1 MIQNT
6 KGTFSSR
13 VSVFLLFVAV
23 GICSFATRG
32 KSAPAGETPAG
43 RLSGQPLAS
52 LKEAPARPEPD
63 GGYKAD
69 ILLIMAHRND
79 EIYVTA
85 YLAKAINDEHKRVAV
100 LYCASGNAGD
110 DAEGHVAEAA
120 LVAEREIEARLA
132 VAFLGITNVW
142 FIGAPDTPSQN
153 PLWTLEKW
161 NHGAAL
167 EEAVRIIRLTRPEII
182 ISTLPAYYTGRE
194 NRGDHQAAGI
204 IATEA
209 FDMAGDP
216 TKFPEQIAP
225 PSKRSFAYMNTEG
238 LRPWQ
243 PEKIYYEANP
253 AQVEILKGRGPAYS
267 TTDVSPSLGVPYY
280 VLAARSESYHLTQ
293 QGARAKEDLASGK
306 VERFKL
312 PVQLVFGK
320 SLVAGSVTGDVFEG
334 VVDSIPF
341 VPVRGYQPETH
352 SSVSV
357 ELGDLFAFYRK
368 FWAAHNLDRVANLVP
383 VPQMGINT
391 GGELPVPFLI
401 ENDTND
407 PALVNLTV
415 ELPPGWIERAGSA
428 RYPVQAHDVYPVQ
441 AILIAPSLGAGEWQE
456 ITWHAQSA
464 GQDIGSVTIRVFL
477 ESRPGLPQ

>member
-1 MIQNT
+1 
-6 KGTFSSR
+6 
-13 VSVFLLFVAV
+13 L
-23 GICSFATRG
+23 
-32 KSAPAGETPAG
+32 
-43 RLSGQPLAS
+43 
-52 LKEAPARPEPD
+52 
-63 GGYKAD
+63 
-69 ILLIMAHRND
+69 ILAHRND
-79 EIYVTA
+79 EIYVTG

-100 LYCASGNAGD
+100 LYLARGDTGN
-110 DAEGHVAEAA
+110 DAEAHVAEDA

-132 VAFLGITNVW
+132 LAFFGITHVW
-142 FIGAPDTPSQN
+142 FFGAPDTVSQN

-182 ISTLPAYYTGRE
+182 ISTLPAYYTGLE
-194 NRGDHQAAGI
+194 NRGDHQATGI

-225 PSKRSFAYMNTEG
+225 PSKRSFGNWFGDVGIMNTEG

-243 PEKIYYEANP
+243 PEKMYYETNP
-253 AQVEILKGRGPAYS
+253 EQVEILKGRGPAYS

-280 VLAARSESYHLTQ
+280 VLAARSESYHLSQ
-293 QGARAKEDLASGK
+293 QGARVKEALARGK

-320 SLVAGSVTGDVFEG
+320 SLVGGSVTGDVFEG

-352 SSVSV
+352 TGVWV
-357 ELGDLFAFYRK
+357 ELGDLFVFYRK
-368 FWAAHNLDRVANLVP
+368 FWPAHNLDRVANLLP

-401 ENDTND
+401 QNDTNG
-407 PALVNLTV
+407 PALVNLKV
-415 ELPPGWIERAGSA
+415 ELPPGWIERAGSG
-428 RYPVQAHDVYPVQ
+428 RYPVKAHDVCLVQ
-441 AILIAPSLGAGEWQE
+441 AILMAPSLGAGEWQE
-456 ITWHAQSA
+456 IAWHAQSA
-464 GQDIGSVTIRVFL
+464 GQDIASGTIRVFL

>member
-1 MIQNT
+1 M
-6 KGTFSSR
+6 
-13 VSVFLLFVAV
+13 
-23 GICSFATRG
+23 
-32 KSAPAGETPAG
+32 
-43 RLSGQPLAS
+43 
-52 LKEAPARPEPD
+52 
-63 GGYKAD
+63 
-69 ILLIMAHRND
+69 
-79 EIYVTA
+79 
-85 YLAKAINDEHKRVAV
+85 
-100 LYCASGNAGD
+100 
-110 DAEGHVAEAA
+110 
-120 LVAEREIEARLA
+120 EARQALG
-132 VAFLGITNVW
+132 FLGITHVW
-142 FIGAPDTPSQN
+142 FIGAPDTVSQN

-167 EEAVRIIRLTRPEII
+167 EEVVRIIRLTRPEVII
-182 ISTLPAYYTGRE
+182 GTLPAYYAMLE

-216 TKFPEQIAP
+216 TIYPEQIAP
-225 PSKRSFAYMNTEG
+225 LSKRSFANWFGDAGIMNTEG

-243 PEKIYYEANP
+243 PEKIYYETNP
-253 AQVEILKGRGPAYS
+253 EQVEILKGRGPAYS

-312 PVQLVFGK
+312 PVQFVFGK
-320 SLVAGSVTGDVFEG
+320 SLVGGSVTGDVFEG
-334 VVDSIPF
+334 VVDSVPF
-341 VPVRGYQPETH
+341 VPVRGFQPETH
-352 SSVSV
+352 SGVSV

-368 FWAAHNLDRVANLVP
+368 FWPAHNLDRIANLMP

-391 GGELPVPFLI
+391 GGELPVPLLI
-401 ENDTND
+401 ENDTNE

-441 AILIAPSLGAGEWQE
+441 AVLTAPSLGAGEWQE

-477 ESRPGLPQ
+477 ESRPGIPQ